1 MFFSSIII
9 YINIVLL
16 IAIFA
21 VIIVLIVLAIRAL
34 KKYMRSKPDEK
45 VIQSDSPVNPSN
57 SDNNKNK
64 KPLGDILKELRVKN
78 NMTQE
83 FVAESLSIT
92 RQAVSKWESGNSSP
106 SMANLISLSKLYKT
120 SLEDIVKNMEN

>member
-34 KKYMRSKPDEK
+34 KKYLRSKPDEK

-64 KPLGDILKELRVKN
+64 
-78 NMTQE
+78 
-83 FVAESLSIT
+83 
-92 RQAVSKWESGNSSP
+92 
-106 SMANLISLSKLYKT
+106 NLWAIF
-120 SLEDIVKNMEN
+120 

>member
-1 MFFSSIII
+1 MAFFSLFFTV
-9 YINIVLL
+9 INVVLF

-34 KKYMRSKPDEK
+34 KKYLRSKPDEK
-45 VIQSDSPVNPSN
+45 IIQSDSPVNPSN
-57 SDNNKNK
+57 SDNNK